1 MTQSIANDSENM
13 KETKLPR
20 RDWIVLPMISLLT
33 ICLLAGSTELIARRI
48 FPTTEGTT
56 SGESCMAF
64 NDPVTGPRGI
74 PNCACKEH
82 IPEGQLAEYHFN
94 SSGYRNDVNLGTKS
108 LGTYRIVMIGTSVA
122 AGFRVQQE
130 KTFAALL
137 PKELSRGTGR
147 KIDLYNEGMPWRSPQ
162 IIAHNFNDV
171 LLARPDMILWIL
183 TPIDIER
190 TAWAVAPTKD
200 DDKSLSLWIKTWH
213 RIKTTF
219 VHESLASFIS
229 KAFKH
234 TRTATLLS
242 DMLYASP
249 SLYVKNSVIGESDQR
264 EFLKSEP
271 SAELQSRIEEFNSN
285 AAQIEDQARDAGIP
299 LVAVLVPDRTQ
310 AAMISMMGECPK
322 GFDPYKLD
330 NELRSI
336 IVSHG
341 GTYIDILPD
350 YRSVP
355 NPQRGYFAIDGHPN
369 VDGHATITKLLA
381 KELTASSIPELR
393 ITALRQ
399 TELEQNK

>member
-1 MTQSIANDSENM
+1 M
-13 KETKLPR
+13 
-20 RDWIVLPMISLLT
+20 V
-33 ICLLAGSTELIARRI
+33 
-48 FPTTEGTT
+48 
-56 SGESCMAF
+56 
-64 NDPVTGPRGI
+64 
-74 PNCACKEH
+74 
-82 IPEGQLAEYHFN
+82 
-94 SSGYRNDVNLGTKS
+94 
-108 LGTYRIVMIGTSVA
+108 GTSVA

-183 TPIDIER
+183 TPVDIER

-200 DDKSLSLWIKTWH
+200 DDKSLSLWMKTWR

-310 AAMISMMGECPK
+310 AAMISMMGEWPN

-350 YRSVP
+350 YRAVP

-369 VDGHATITKLLA
+369 ADGHATITRLLA
-381 KELTASSIPELR
+381 KGLTAGSIPALR
-393 ITALRQ
+393 ISAQRQ